1 MKVSTKIKMMKV
13 ALSTLLSLLKHKN
26 KLKAIT
32 SQSDVLARAMIEE
45 FDDNGEKKARYIL
58 NAEPSNTFETKIRHS
73 PSITINDKKFV
84 NPSISQVVEAIRNG
98 N

>member
-1 MKVSTKIKMMKV
+1 MKVSTKIKMMRV

-32 SQSDVLARAMIEE
+32 SQSDVLARATIEE

-58 NAEPSNTFETKIRHS
+58 NEPSNTFETKIRHS

-84 NPSISQVVEAIRNG
+84 NPSISQVVEVIRNG

>member
-1 MKVSTKIKMMKV
+1 MKR
-13 ALSTLLSLLKHKN
+13 KN
-26 KLKAIT
+26 KLKKTIT

-73 PSITINDKKFV
+73 PSITINNKKFA
-84 NPSISQVVEAIRNG
+84 NPSITDVVEAIRNG